1 MPPVAGIGDSPLVPP
16 PSDTRQHG
24 GQAASVATPS
34 ERFEQSFSTVLA
46 QVMSQTPGT
55 SAHAGHDGAGGG
67 LAGTSTAQGASHSG
81 DHNITAP
88 GPSGR
93 SHPGHFPIGESNHAG
108 GHDFQ
113 ATALGL
119 RAYRQQLIASNIA
132 NADTPG
138 YKAVDID
145 FQEALRIAR
154 SVAKPS
160 PLTLSATASGHISGQ
175 AQPLR
180 SSLSPQISHSVA
192 SKLRREY
199 GRDGCRTIQVC
210 GECSHVRVFAG
221 SGQRPFQA
229 HDGDAAES
237 EGLRCLSYCRDS
249 PRQLRWLLCQKTQR
263 LQRSLSDS
271 RPVALRTCSKLAAPS
286 WLRCKRVADSARH
299 FESPAMQLAINAK
312 APEEHAALSR
322 LLDRTRFV
330 GIRVFSAD
338 RTLIYETWEDV
349 PVALIDAARSRQ
361 HDWPERGQSH
371 QNWVEV
377 GGRATDSS
385 RFAVSRRG

>member
-34 ERFEQSFSTVLA
+34 ERRFEQSFSTVLA

-55 SAHAGHDGAGGG
+55 SAHAGHAGAGGG
-67 LAGTSTAQGASHSG
+67 LAGTSTAQGAAHSG
-81 DHNITAP
+81 NPNATVLSP
-88 GPSGR
+88 NGQ
-93 SHPGHFPIGESNHAG
+93 SHPRHFPIGESNHAG

-175 AQPLR
+175 AQPYAPPYPLKYHIPSQASLDGNTVEMDVER
-180 SSLSPQISHSVA
+180 S
-192 SKLRREY
+192 K
-199 GRDGCRTIQVC
+199 
-210 GECSHVRVFAG
+210 FA
-221 SGQRPFQA
+221 
-229 HDGDAAES
+229 E
-237 EGLRCLSYCRDS
+237 
-249 PRQLRWLLCQKTQR
+249 
-263 LQRSLSDS
+263 
-271 RPVALRTCSKLAAPS
+271 
-286 WLRCKRVADSARH
+286 
-299 FESPAMQLAINAK
+299 NAVMY
-312 APEEHAALSR
+312 EFS
-322 LLDRTRFV
+322 LDRVSGHFKHMMEM
-330 GIRVFSAD
+330 
-338 RTLIYETWEDV
+338 L
-349 PVALIDAARSRQ
+349 
-361 HDWPERGQSH
+361 
-371 QNWVEV
+371 QNLK
-377 GGRATDSS
+377 D
-385 RFAVSRRG
+385 

>member
-46 QVMSQTPGT
+46 QVMSQTPGS
-55 SAHAGHDGAGGG
+55 SAHAGHDGSGGG

-175 AQPLR
+175 AQPYAPPYPLKYHIPSQASLDGNTVEMDVER
-180 SSLSPQISHSVA
+180 S
-192 SKLRREY
+192 K
-199 GRDGCRTIQVC
+199 
-210 GECSHVRVFAG
+210 FA
-221 SGQRPFQA
+221 
-229 HDGDAAES
+229 E
-237 EGLRCLSYCRDS
+237 
-249 PRQLRWLLCQKTQR
+249 
-263 LQRSLSDS
+263 
-271 RPVALRTCSKLAAPS
+271 
-286 WLRCKRVADSARH
+286 
-299 FESPAMQLAINAK
+299 NAVMY
-312 APEEHAALSR
+312 EFS
-322 LLDRTRFV
+322 LDRVSGHFKHMMEM
-330 GIRVFSAD
+330 
-338 RTLIYETWEDV
+338 L
-349 PVALIDAARSRQ
+349 
-361 HDWPERGQSH
+361 
-371 QNWVEV
+371 QNLK
-377 GGRATDSS
+377 D
-385 RFAVSRRG
+385 